1 MSAET
6 LDFRIELRR
15 GEAFTLDVAATIPMR
30 GITAIVGASGGGK
43 TTLLRTLAGLETGA
57 KARVAFRGEDWDA
70 PGVRLPPEERRV
82 GFVFQSPSLFPHLS
96 AGQNINYGARRREV
110 ASYDAI
116 LDALDLRPLLQRDV
130 EHLSGGEARRVA
142 LARAL
147 ASNPRVLF
155 LDEPLSG
162 LDRARKSELLPYIGR
177 AVSEAQVPAL
187 YVTHSMD
194 EVTALADRVLGIA
207 NGRLTGWRTPPARLT
222 ATVTSVTDG
231 LMRVLVDGAEA
242 GQGADLSLPLIA
254 SVGERIGL
262 GIPPESLMISV
273 TRPERSDAL
282 LQLPADVV
290 ASDAG
295 LALRVFGQTLRL
307 AKGGAYDPGATVW
320 LSILRVLPR
329 AQPVDS
335 PALGRDAFSIGA

>member
-1 MSAET
+1 MSADA

-15 GEAFTLDVAATIPMR
+15 GEAFTLDVASSIPLT

-57 KARVAFRGEDWDA
+57 KARTAFRGEDWDA
-70 PGVRLPPEERRV
+70 PGLHVPPENRRV
-82 GFVFQSPSLFPHLS
+82 GFVFQSPSLFPHLTV
-96 AGQNINYGARRREV
+96 AKNIKYGARRREV
-110 ASYDAI
+110 KSYDAI
-116 LDALDLRPLLQRDV
+116 LDALDLRPLLPRDV

-147 ASNPRVLF
+147 ASDPRVLF

-162 LDRARKSELLPYIGR
+162 LDRPRKAELLPYIGR
-177 AVSEAQVPAL
+177 AVAEAQVPAL

-222 ATVTSVTDG
+222 ATVTSVADG
-231 LMRVLVDGAEA
+231 LMRVLIDGAEA
-242 GQGADLSLPLIA
+242 GQGADLSLPLIG

-262 GIPPESLMISV
+262 GIPPESLMLSAAA
-273 TRPERSDAL
+273 PAQSDAL
-282 LQLPADVV
+282 LQLPARVLE
-290 ASDAG
+290 AGAG
-295 LALRVFGQTLRL
+295 LTLSVFGQTLRL
-307 AKGGAYDPGATVW
+307 AKGGAYEPGATVW

-329 AQPVDS
+329 AEPGDS
-335 PALGRDAFSIGA
+335 PGKH

>member
-1 MSAET
+1 MSADALE
-6 LDFRIELRR
+6 FRIELRR
-15 GEAFTLDVAATIPMR
+15 GDAFTLDVAASIPLT

-57 KARVAFRGEDWDA
+57 RARTAFRGQDWDA
-70 PGVRLPPEERRV
+70 PGVRVPPEDRRV
-82 GFVFQSPSLFPHLS
+82 GFVFQSPSLFPHLNV
-96 AGQNINYGARRREV
+96 AQNINYGARRREV
-110 ASYDAI
+110 KSFDAI
-116 LDALDLRPLLQRDV
+116 LDALDLRPLLSRDV
-130 EHLSGGEARRVA
+130 EYLSGGEARRVA

-177 AVSEAQVPAL
+177 AVAEAQVPAL

-207 NGRLTGWRTPPARLT
+207 NGRLTGWRTPPARLS
-222 ATVTSVTDG
+222 ATVTAVTDG
-231 LMRVLVDGAEA
+231 LMRVLVDGAET
-242 GQGADLSLPLIA
+242 GRGADLSLPLIG

-262 GIPPESLMISV
+262 GIPSESLLLSA
-273 TRPERSDAL
+273 TCPAQSDAL
-282 LQLPADVV
+282 LQLPAEVVDVEG
-290 ASDAG
+290 G
-295 LALRVFGQTLRL
+295 LTLSVFGQTLRL
-307 AKGGAYDPGATVW
+307 AKGGPYAPGTTVW

-329 AQPVDS
+329 AEPGDS
-335 PALGRDAFSIGA
+335 PRPA